1 MHYLFALV
9 CDTISLFLHL
19 EVLEL
24 SSWVKPEQ
32 VFGGVLVETESDSSL
47 FLQMGDQEVNQG

>member
-9 CDTISLFLHL
+9 CDTIPLFFILKYWNCLRGLSL
-19 EVLEL
+19 
-24 SSWVKPEQ
+24 SK